1 VVFDQLPPCGLQYF
15 KRNFVDINRLPF
27 LILPSKQGQY
37 AVEDFAGATA
47 IIYYPVQIG
56 RRFID
61 IGWHPYK
68 KSASALPLMTIA
80 IRGCL
85 TS

>member
-1 VVFDQLPPCGLQYF
+1 
-15 KRNFVDINRLPF
+15 LPF
-27 LILPSKQGQY
+27 LILRSKQGQY

-47 IIYYPVQIG
+47 IIYHPVQIG

-68 KSASALPLMTIA
+68 KSASCASVNDNCHQRLSHLASNRSHNRLNIY
-80 IRGCL
+80 
-85 TS
+85 